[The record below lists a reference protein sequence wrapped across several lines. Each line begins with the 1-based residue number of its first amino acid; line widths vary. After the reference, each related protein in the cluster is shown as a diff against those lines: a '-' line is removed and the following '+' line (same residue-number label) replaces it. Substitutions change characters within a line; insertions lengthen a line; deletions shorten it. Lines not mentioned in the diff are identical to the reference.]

1 MEKRNHGCGR
11 YARSGFHTF
20 LVILWTFDGHSMDW
34 AFYGQAVGSPLGH
47 FWATFVPLLG
57 HGAGWDGMCMFFSEP
72 QRRPNR
78 LGPTSG
84 AQHLL
89 TLANSLRPFR
99 NALAS
104 FSAARRTSGSSHSSV
119 LLASV
124 CRSLSPPEQQ
134 SWSQRRRHN
143 STGQSRRR
151 ASLVFQIQV
160 LVVSQSVSNH
170 LYPTATVIAMDPRP
184 YQDSAMLGL
193 LSLTLAT

>member
-1 MEKRNHGCGR
+1 MRHRQVCKKWVPHLFGHSVDIRW
-11 YARSGFHTF
+11 TF
-20 LVILWTFDGHSMDW
+20 YGLGILWTGRW
-34 AFYGQAVGSPLGH
+34 VTVGPFLGH
-47 FWATFVPLLG
+47 FCATF
-57 HGAGWDGMCMFFSEP
+57 GARGGLGWDVHVFSEP

-134 SWSQRRRHN
+134 SWNQRRRHN

>member
-1 MEKRNHGCGR
+1 MEN
-11 YARSGFHTF
+11 ATRSGFHTF

-89 TLANSLRPFR
+89 TLAT
-99 NALAS
+99 
-104 FSAARRTSGSSHSSV
+104 AARRTSGSSHSSV

-124 CRSLSPPEQQ
+124 CGSLSPPEQQ